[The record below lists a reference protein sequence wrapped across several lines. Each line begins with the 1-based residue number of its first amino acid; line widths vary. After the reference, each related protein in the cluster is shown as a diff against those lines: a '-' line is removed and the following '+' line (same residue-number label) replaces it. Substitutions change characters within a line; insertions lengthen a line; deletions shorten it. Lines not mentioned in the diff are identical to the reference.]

1 MTDLESVEALAKRLE
16 GGAIER
22 PKRWS
27 GDTHDDLG
35 GSVDCDATDAMMA
48 EAATALRAQAAEIER
63 LRSERSKL
71 LHEISP
77 PEDWPLV
84 SAVRALKNCAEK
96 AESAA
101 RTAYAR
107 GIQAAHD
114 ALVVVPA
121 ASIEQEQMAQR
132 CQAAIRALAPD
143 PSRAG

>member
-1 MTDLESVEALAKRLE
+1 MTEQDVEALAERLE
-16 GGAIER
+16 ETACWEIHR
-22 PKRWS
+22 
-27 GDTHDDLG
+27 
-35 GSVDCDATDAMMA
+35 

-63 LRSERSKL
+63 LRAQNRSA
-71 LHEISP
+71 ST
-77 PEDWPLV
+77 
-84 SAVRALKNCAEK
+84 ALKRLGEAYNDMQDRAEK
-96 AESAA
+96 AEADA

-143 PSRAG
+143 PSRSPADDNSA

>member
-1 MTDLESVEALAKRLE
+1 MSDDLVERLLDHAGNGCFDVCEDDLREAADRVRALESENA
-16 GGAIER
+16 
-22 PKRWS
+22 
-27 GDTHDDLG
+27 
-35 GSVDCDATDAMMA
+35 
-48 EAATALRAQAAEIER
+48 R

-107 GIQAAHD
+107 G
-114 ALVVVPA
+114 
-121 ASIEQEQMAQR
+121 
-132 CQAAIRALAPD
+132 
-143 PSRAG
+143 GG